1 MQWDY
6 KHTVHASVQSQP
18 LYLCARS
25 LQSYWPKVITPL
37 KCPFKKKLA
46 PQLQRGQLDD
56 GLQLQSLFIDL
67 NFQGKILA
75 SYIAL
80 GKWWIIKKI
89 WGSIYFS
96 STSEIFAPEFLLLHI
111 KLFLLILVSIAFHFT
126 LLDLNG
132 RSESFPFLI
141 IFLPLLSFK
150 HFFQGTSCNSN
161 FISTSASW
169 RPELRELAC
178 TQSSL
183 RVWFED
189 WIPHYLTTN
198 KDTSCQSFART
209 LSVKFKTNCCLQ

>member
-1 MQWDY
+1 MQCDY
-6 KHTVHASVQSQP
+6 KHTVHASVQSQL
-18 LYLCARS
+18 LYLCAQS

-37 KCPFKKKLA
+37 KCPFRKKLA
-46 PQLQRGQLDD
+46 PQRQRGQLDD
-56 GLQLQSLFIDL
+56 GLQLQSLFVDL

-80 GKWWIIKKI
+80 GKWWIINKI

-96 STSEIFAPEFLLLHI
+96 SASEIFAPEFLLLRI
-111 KLFLLILVSIAFHFT
+111 KLFLLSLVSIAFHFT

-150 HFFQGTSCNSN
+150 HFLQGTSCNSN

-169 RPELRELAC
+169 R
-178 TQSSL
+178 T
-183 RVWFED
+183 
-189 WIPHYLTTN
+189 
-198 KDTSCQSFART
+198 
-209 LSVKFKTNCCLQ
+209 KTMKAGMYSE